1 MAIISSLRPIP
12 AVQRL
17 IADSSRLRLD
27 LATILFLVLSFAAIS
42 TSAGAQTYQPNSA
55 YLGITFQTINEKNAR
70 RVGLSRVSGCIITKI
85 KPNAPG
91 DKGGLQV
98 DDVMLEFNGRPVAKL
113 EQFIDAMNDLQAG
126 SVARIKLWRD
136 GRKID
141 LDVKTGWS
149 PYLLLGAE
157 FFGKTRKI
165 TILQVY
171 PHSPAAQSG
180 LRKGDKVVRIEGRDV
195 IEVGDATSALDG
207 ASLGATVMV
216 EIERDGRALSIPV
229 RLVIGKAPGA
239 SAQ

>member
-12 AVQRL
+12 MGRRTFPGRSQ
-17 IADSSRLRLD
+17 LRLD
-27 LATILFLVLSFAAIS
+27 LGTVLFLMLGLAVFS
-42 TSAGAQTYQPNSA
+42 TSAKAQTYQPNSA
-55 YLGITFQTINEKNAR
+55 YLGITFQTINQKNAR

-91 DKGGLQV
+91 EKGGLKV
-98 DDVMLEFNGRPVAKL
+98 DDVMLEFNGRPIAKL

-126 SVARIKLWRD
+126 SLARIKVWRD

-157 FFGKTRKI
+157 FFGKTRNI
-165 TILQVY
+165 TVLAVY

-180 LRKGDKVVRIEGRDV
+180 LRKGDKVVRIASRDV
-195 IEVGDATSALDG
+195 IEVGDATTAFDG
-207 ASLGATVMV
+207 VSIGDTVRV
-216 EIERDGRALSIPV
+216 DIERGGRPMSIPV
-229 RLVIGKAPGA
+229 KLVIGKAPGA
-239 SAQ
+239 SAE

>member
-12 AVQRL
+12 AVQRP
-17 IADSSRLRLD
+17 IADSSKLRFD
-27 LATILFLVLSFAAIS
+27 LATILFLVLSFAVIS

-157 FFGKTRKI
+157 FFGKTRNI

-216 EIERDGRALSIPV
+216 EIERDGRAMSIPV